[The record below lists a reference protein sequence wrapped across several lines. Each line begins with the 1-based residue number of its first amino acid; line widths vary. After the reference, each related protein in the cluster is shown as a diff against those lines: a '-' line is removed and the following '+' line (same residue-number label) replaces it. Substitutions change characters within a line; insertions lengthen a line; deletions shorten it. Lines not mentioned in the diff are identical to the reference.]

1 MDKLELD
8 ERVSR
13 LERRVSFV
21 TALNLVMFILLAALS
36 MVIWSA
42 RNEPTATPAIVPGV
56 EAPPAP
62 APVLPPMETAKTH
75 AAATAVLPPTEAVKT
90 EAP

>member
-8 ERVSR
+8 ERVAR

-21 TALNLVMFILLAALS
+21 TALSLVMFILLAALS

-42 RNEPTATPAIVPGV
+42 RQEPTGTPAVVPGV
-56 EAPPAP
+56 EALPAP
-62 APVLPPMETAKTH
+62 APVLPPVETAKTH
-75 AAATAVLPPTEAVKT
+75 AAPTTVLPSTEAVKT